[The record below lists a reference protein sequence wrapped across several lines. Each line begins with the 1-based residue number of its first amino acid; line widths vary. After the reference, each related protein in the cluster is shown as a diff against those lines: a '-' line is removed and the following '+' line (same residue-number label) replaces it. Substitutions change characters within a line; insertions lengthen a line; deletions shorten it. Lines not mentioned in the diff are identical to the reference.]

1 MQKDDYF
8 VIVYN
13 VLRYLYEQLKDGTTT
28 VDCPRL
34 IKDLGV
40 HIKADYWLYIVN
52 SLLDGKYITGKTI
65 EHKYIDSNEPVADNR
80 EVTTLQ
86 ITPKGIECL
95 YTPPMMKQAKDI

>member
-1 MQKDDYF
+1 MKKDDYF

-13 VLRYLYEQLKDGTTT
+13 VLNYLYEKLKDGTTT

-86 ITPKGIECL
+86 ITPKGIEYL